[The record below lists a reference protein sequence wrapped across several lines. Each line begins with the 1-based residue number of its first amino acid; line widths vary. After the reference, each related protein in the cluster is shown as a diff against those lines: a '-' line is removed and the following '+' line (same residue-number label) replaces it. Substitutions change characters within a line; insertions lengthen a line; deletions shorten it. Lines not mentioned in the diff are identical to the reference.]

1 MAAITQVR
9 ILAVAFFF
17 LLNIFCLSSFHHSN
31 CYLLRIYLLS
41 LLSCTLSFSSIVFA
55 GFSAES
61 LRSRILD
68 GMWLLK
74 AYIYLYNIATYIA
87 SYPASASVV
96 MTADEGV
103 RGGRSIPLKSTVDE
117 AVESC
122 DCVRT
127 VFVAKRT
134 GAAVS
139 MQEKRDVW
147 LEEVRTPDR
156 EMEV

>member
-1 MAAITQVR
+1 
-9 ILAVAFFF
+9 
-17 LLNIFCLSSFHHSN
+17 
-31 CYLLRIYLLS
+31 
-41 LLSCTLSFSSIVFA
+41 
-55 GFSAES
+55 
-61 LRSRILD
+61 
-68 GMWLLK
+68 
-74 AYIYLYNIATYIA
+74 
-87 SYPASASVV
+87 

-103 RGGRSIPLKSTVDE
+103 RSGRSIPLKSTVDE